1 MRVDIIEDDPVFNK
15 IIERVIQK
23 HTSYE
28 TVVHFDGE
36 SFLQNLSPD
45 THVVTLDLGLPDI
58 SGTELMKKIKEFNP
72 ETEIIIISGQDNI
85 TLAVKLLKE
94 GAYDYITKDEN
105 IHERLLHTLKKIGQN
120 HLLKQELAQ
129 LKTEVSDKYEFRQ
142 SILGNSSAIRNIFNL
157 IEKAIKVPNI
167 NVSLYGETGTGKELT
182 AKTIHY
188 NSPRKNHPFVKL
200 SASALSR
207 EKADTTLFGAEKGA
221 FSESLMTTKG
231 MFEEAGEG
239 TLFIDEVT
247 EFDTDTQLALLNV
260 FQTKRIKRIGGNEEL
275 PVNCRIITATSN
287 DLLQA
292 VRNKHFREDLYYHL
306 VGLPIS
312 IPPLRE
318 RGKDIILLASYFLT
332 SFCRENNLPPMN
344 LSSGARKKL
353 LSHDY
358 PGNIRE
364 LKAIIELA
372 AVLSNEPAL
381 TEKHI
386 VFNHSEP
393 TPELFQEELTL
404 KEYNERIILYFLKKY
419 NNVMEVAEKLD
430 IGKSTIY
437 NLLKK
442 QKEQED

>member
-15 IIERVIQK
+15 IIERVVK
-23 HTSYE
+23 GNNSYE
-28 TVVHFDGE
+28 TIVHFDGK
-36 SFLQNLSPD
+36 SFLKQLSPSLN
-45 THVVTLDLGLPDI
+45 VVTLDLGLPDI
-58 SGTELMKKIKEFNP
+58 SGTKLMNQIRKYNP
-72 ETEIIIISGQDNI
+72 EIEIIIISGQDNI
-85 TLAVKLLKE
+85 PVAVKLLKE

-105 IHERLLHTLKKIGQN
+105 IRERLLHTLRKIEQN

-129 LKTEVSDKYEFRQ
+129 LKTEVSDKYQFRQ
-142 SILGNSSAIRNIFNL
+142 TIQGDSPAIKNIFTL

-167 NVSLYGETGTGKELT
+167 NVSLHGETGTGKELT

-188 NSPRKNHPFVKL
+188 NSPRKNHPFVTLSGSTLMGNKL
-200 SASALSR
+200 ESS
-207 EKADTTLFGAEKGA
+207 LFGEEKGA
-221 FSESLMTTKG
+221 FSDSLMTTKG
-231 MFEEAGEG
+231 KIEEAGEG

-247 EFDTDTQLALLNV
+247 DFDTDIQLALLNV
-260 FQTKRIKRIGGNEEL
+260 LQTKKMKRIGGSEEI
-275 PVNCRIITATSN
+275 PVNCRIITATSF

-292 VRNKHFREDLYYHL
+292 VREKKFREDLYYLL

-318 RGKDIILLASYFLT
+318 RGKDIITLGSSFLS
-332 SFCRENNLPPMN
+332 SFCKENNLPPIN
-344 LSSGARKKL
+344 LSSGAKKKL
-353 LSHDY
+353 LSHEY

-372 AVLSNEPAL
+372 AVLSNSSVLDER
-381 TEKHI
+381 HI

-393 TPELFQEELTL
+393 TPEILHEELTL

-419 NNVMEVAEKLD
+419 NNVMEVADKLN

-442 QKEQED
+442 QKED